1 MPSDSHTRNVADKSY
16 LNNLSEV
23 FLLKVKTG
31 EDTSEICQTLEN
43 LSSSKISQFLKKD
56 EDKKAFWTNIYNAYY
71 QILRIHKKQTKP
83 RIYSARLFVIGR
95 EKMSLDDIEHG
106 ILRRFRYK
114 YSLGFFANPFASKFI
129 RLHAVEQID
138 YRIHF
143 ALNCG
148 AKSCPPISFY
158 NPEQLEQQLDLAT
171 KSFLEQES
179 DIDHSSRKIATTTLF
194 KWFYWD
200 FGGRKGIDKIFESIL
215 GINISGYKMFFKSFS
230 WEENLHNFK

>member
-1 MPSDSHTRNVADKSY
+1 MPSHSHTPQFFDKHY

-31 EDTSEICQTLEN
+31 EDTSKICQTLEN
-43 LSSSKISQFLKKD
+43 LSSSKISQFLKND
-56 EDKKAFWTNIYNAYY
+56 DDKKAFWTNIYNAYY
-71 QILRIHKKQTKP
+71 QILRIHRNQTKP

-106 ILRRFRYK
+106 ILRRYRYK
-114 YSLGFFANPFASKFI
+114 YSLGFFANPFPRKFI
-129 RLHAVEQID
+129 RLHALEKID
-138 YRIHF
+138 FRIHF

-158 NPEQLEQQLDLAT
+158 NPHRINQQLDLAT

-179 DIDHSSRKIATTTLF
+179 DIDDNSKIIATTTLF

-200 FGGRKGIDKIFESIL
+200 FGGRKGIDKIFKSVL
-215 GINISGYKMFFKSFS
+215 GRNISGFKIIFKSFS